1 MMDRVAFLALFG
13 AFAMVFSIVILALYI
28 YSALALMAIAK
39 KTKTENRWL
48 AFIPVGNVY
57 LMTQM
62 AGLSGWWTLG
72 VLAVFVPFIGGLAVF
87 AGMIYLWWLIAE
99 AIKKPG
105 WWSLLMIIPVVNL
118 VMMGIMAWGE

>member
-1 MMDRVAFLALFG
+1 MDRVAFLALFG